1 MARRSRPRTSTELSA
16 VTNVRPAMNDEDVGG
31 SDFTRMAILA
41 LLGRDGPASRAT
53 IARDLDLSPGTVSQV
68 TRRLI
73 HQGVVEPLY
82 FAPSEGGRPGQL
94 LGLVADAGHAVG
106 VKLAADHLVLVDVRL
121 DGHVLA
127 AVTESFDALA
137 ADAIPRLLASL
148 GAFVG
153 TSAIRLLGVG
163 VCVPGVVAHPD
174 VGDVDADVLGWS
186 RMPLGRELRQAI
198 GVPVLIEND
207 VKALAVAEWL
217 YGLGRSR
224 RSFVVVTV
232 GRGVGFACINNGIL
246 ERGAHGG
253 AGELGHVVVSTNG
266 PPCAC
271 GQRGCLEAYIGADG
285 LVAAGR
291 AAGLLRGA
299 QGLDRLTRL
308 ADRGDGGAR
317 HVFARAGQRLAQG
330 IAPVIAALNP
340 EVLLVAGEGTASW
353 QHWDTAFR
361 TSLARRLPG
370 WMRDTPVEVDQWDE
384 SSWAG
389 APPPSCWLRPSTAT
403 PWPASSDYRSWPGS
417 TATASPAR
425 PARCRAASRKA
436 SMSAPSEMALDVGFP
451 SPWPAE
457 VSTLIRTGTP
467 GRPSPAV

>member
-1 MARRSRPRTSTELSA
+1 
-16 VTNVRPAMNDEDVGG
+16 MNDEDVGA
-31 SDFTRMAILA
+31 SDLTRIAVLA

-53 IARDLDLSPGTVSQV
+53 IARDLDLSPATVSQV

-73 HQGVVEPLY
+73 QQGVVEPLY
-82 FAPSEGGRPGQL
+82 YAPSEGGRPGQL
-94 LGLVADAGHAVG
+94 LGLVADAGHAIG

-127 AVTESFDALA
+127 TTTESFDALA
-137 ADAIPRLLASL
+137 LDAIPRLLASL
-148 GAFVG
+148 RAFVG
-153 TSAIRLLGVG
+153 TGATRLLGVG
-163 VCVPGVVAHPD
+163 VCVPGVVARPD

-207 VKALAVAEWL
+207 VKALAVAERL
-217 YGLGRSR
+217 YGLGRTR

-232 GRGVGFACINNGIL
+232 GRGVGFACVNNGVL
-246 ERGAHGG
+246 ERGSQGG
-253 AGELGHVVVSTNG
+253 AGEVGHVVVSNNG

-291 AAGLLRGA
+291 AAGLLRSG

-308 ADRGDGGAR
+308 ADRGDTGAR
-317 HVFARAGQRLAQG
+317 HVFARAGQRLAFG

-340 EVLLVAGEGTASW
+340 ELLLVAGEGTASW

-361 TSLARRLPG
+361 SSLARRLPG
-370 WMRDTPVEVDQWDE
+370 WMRDTEVEVDQWDE
-384 SSWAG
+384 SSWARG
-389 APPPSCWLRPSTAT
+389 AAAIVLAT
-403 PWPASSDYRSWPGS
+403 PFDRNALAGQQRLQVLARLHGDGHTGSDQ
-417 TATASPAR
+417 R
-425 PARCRAASRKA
+425 P
-436 SMSAPSEMALDVGFP
+436 
-451 SPWPAE
+451 
-457 VSTLIRTGTP
+457 
-467 GRPSPAV
+467 